1 MNPHTPRHARLLGIA
16 ATALALTACGG
27 GGGDAAPTPTP
38 TPTPTPSFTVGGTL
52 TVVQNLA
59 VDSDTNDPT
68 QTPRVRNGTLNTA
81 QPISASAQVLG
92 TVNLPSR
99 GPTGPNFAGGDVFD
113 YYRVSVAA
121 GQTVEL
127 DFSADPAIND
137 LDLYVYDAAGNIV
150 GGSFDVNRAEC
161 VRITTAG
168 EYRIEVE
175 AFDGASLYNL
185 RVTAPGASATCANA
199 TTADREERITA
210 GELIVGLHDGSARA
224 AKSASAMSDG
234 RLRVL
239 RGRVA
244 AGRHALLGLPDDAA
258 TRRRA
263 LAALPGGRADA
274 QPAAAGLDARAQQH
288 KDTIAYAKRLRA
300 AGSFDYVML
309 NRTVRTA
316 ALVGSFPPNDPRY
329 PLQRWHYDQISMPA
343 AMQLLVNR
351 TPQPTV
357 RPIVAVVDTGIVAD
371 HPDLAPQLVPG
382 FDFILDPAS
391 ADDGNGIDNNPD
403 DLRSGATQ
411 PSFHGSHVAGTVAAA
426 TFEGQGAAGVAPMAQ
441 IMPLRA
447 LGVRGSGSFYDIIQ
461 SISFAAGLANDSNTL
476 PARRA
481 DVINLSLGA
490 AGQACEADAAT
501 FFGRVRAQGSIVVA
515 ATGNDANRPGAT
527 APVGF
532 PANCAG
538 VIAVSATDP
547 KRQVSYYSNTGAQVA
562 IAAPGGDMRFSTTGT
577 GIADGVVSTVATFSD
592 TGTRV
597 PTFAPLQGT
606 SMATPHVAGVMAL
619 MRWVHPNIT
628 PAEVETLLAQG
639 ALTDEA
645 GAPGR
650 DVDFGWGIVNAAK
663 AVQAAIT
670 LRDGGAPPV
679 TGGVVEA
686 APSALDFGS
695 AATAL
700 EFTLRTT
707 GATTEVVNTV
717 ASSNAAITVTPVSID
732 GASKL
737 GSYRVA
743 VDRAALPNG
752 VTTATVT
759 ATTSTARTLTVQ
771 ITVEKLAG
779 GPAASDAGPVYVL
792 VINAANN
799 EVVAQADVQASGGR
813 YVWSTPGIGVT
824 RIVVV
829 AGTDYDNDGFICARG
844 EACGAFPVLGVNI
857 TPITLDRNRNDLD
870 FLLAPVGA
878 GNAQS
883 AGGVM
888 KVDVSNR
895 LPKPADASSGS
906 TLNLP
911 WSMRAR

>member
-1 MNPHTPRHARLLGIA
+1 MKTLVTRPGRLLA
-16 ATALALTACGG
+16 LTATALALAACGG
-27 GGGDAAPTPTP
+27 GGGDAAPS
-38 TPTPTPSFTVGGTL
+38 PTPTPSPTPSPGFTVGGTL
-52 TVVQNLA
+52 TVVQNLV

-68 QTPRVRNGTLNTA
+68 QAPRVRNGTLDTA
-81 QPISASAQVLG
+81 QVISASAQVLG
-92 TVNLPSR
+92 SVNLPGR
-99 GPTGPNFAGGDVFD
+99 GPAGPNFAGGDTFD

-121 GQTVEL
+121 GQTIEL
-127 DFSADPAIND
+127 DFSADPTVND
-137 LDLYVYDAAGNIV
+137 LDLYIYNAAGNVV
-150 GGSFDVNRAEC
+150 GASFDVSRAEC

-175 AFDGASLYNL
+175 AFGGASLYNL
-185 RVTAPGASATCANA
+185 RVTAPGASSTCANA
-199 TTADREERITA
+199 TVAGGDTAFAA
-210 GELIVGLHDGSARA
+210 GELIVGLRENSARA
-224 AKSASAMSDG
+224 AKSASAMADG
-234 RLRVL
+234 RMRVL
-239 RGRVA
+239 SGRVA
-244 AGRHALLGLPDDAA
+244 AGQQALLGLPDDAA
-258 TRRRA
+258 ARRRA
-263 LAALPGGRADA
+263 LTALHGA
-274 QPAAAGLDARAQQH
+274 PAAAPATGIGAAAQRH

-309 NRTVRTA
+309 NHTVQAT
-316 ALVGSFPPNDPRY
+316 ALVGTFPPNDPRY
-329 PLQRWHYDQISMPA
+329 PLQRWHYEQIALPA

-351 TPQPTV
+351 NPQPTQ

-371 HPDLAPQLVPG
+371 HPDLAPQLSTQLAPG
-382 FDFILDPAS
+382 FDFIRDPAS

-411 PSFHGSHVAGTVAAA
+411 PSFHGSHVAGTIAAA

-441 IMPLRA
+441 LMPLRA
-447 LGVRGSGSFYDIIQ
+447 LGVRGSGSFYDITQAIRY
-461 SISFAAGLANDSNTL
+461 AAGLSNDSNTL
-476 PARRA
+476 PPRRA

-490 AGQACEADAAT
+490 AGVACDADSVT
-501 FFGRVRAQGSIVVA
+501 FFGQVRAQGSIVVA
-515 ATGNDANRPGAT
+515 ATGNDANRPAAT
-527 APVGF
+527 APVGY

-577 GIADGVVSTVATFSD
+577 GIADGVFSTVATFSD
-592 TGTRV
+592 TGARV

-606 SMATPHVAGVMAL
+606 SMATPHVAGVLAL
-619 MRWVHPNIT
+619 MRWVFPGIT
-628 PAEVETLLAQG
+628 PAEVDTLLAQG

-650 DVDFGWGIVNAAK
+650 DSDFGWGIVNAAK
-663 AVQAAIT
+663 AVQAAIN
-670 LRDGGAPPV
+670 LKDGGAPPT

-686 APSALDFGS
+686 APSALDFGT

-707 GATTEVVNTV
+707 GATTERVTAV
-717 ASSNAAITVTPVSID
+717 SSNNAAVTVTEGSVD
-732 GASKL
+732 GTSKL

-743 VDRAALPNG
+743 VDRTALPVG
-752 VTTATVT
+752 VTTAVIT
-759 ATTSTARTLTVQ
+759 ATTSAARTLTVQ
-771 ITVEKLAG
+771 VTVEKLAG

-792 VINAANN
+792 VIDAATNI
-799 EVVAQADVQASGGR
+799 VVAQVDVQAAGGR
-813 YVWSTPGIGVT
+813 YVWSANNIRASTIA
-824 RIVVV
+824 VV
-829 AGTDYDNDGFICARG
+829 AGTDYDNDGLICSRG

-857 TPITLDRNRNDLD
+857 TPITLTGNRNDLS

-883 AGGVM
+883 ASVTRAAATGQ
-888 KVDVSNR
+888 NR
-895 LPKPADASSGS
+895 LPKPTETSRGS

-911 WSMRAR
+911 